1 MGRTPR
7 PLPVLRLASVG
18 YRFRESLFL
27 LPALIV
33 VGGVLLAEATRS
45 LDRALADRGDPPFTL
60 DMSNNTATWL
70 LSTVAGA
77 MITTAGVVFSLTVVS
92 LQLASSQFSPRVMRS
107 FIRDRL
113 AQVVIGSLVA
123 TFVYSVLTLRVV
135 SGPEEE
141 TAAPVPVTVA
151 VVLTVV
157 TVLLIVAY
165 LDHLAHGMQV
175 GEVVRRITG
184 EAETV
189 LADVVRRTSA
199 ERPAEGAVPRPEPG
213 LTVRAT
219 ADGWVTQAPADRLLA
234 ALPAG
239 ATLRLETRVGAYIHE
254 GEPLAHVWPAPER
267 PERVRARVQA
277 SVLVGDV
284 RTMQDDVDFAL
295 RQLVDI
301 GLRALSPAI
310 NDPTTAVEVILRI
323 GSLLR
328 RLLPAE
334 LPRPVVAGLDGRRL
348 VRPWE
353 LSAAEYV
360 THGFE
365 QLRQDA
371 APQHQVVAA
380 LARVLRMLVLHVE
393 EAGRTDALP
402 ELRRQL
408 RLLLAMVEE
417 DPELHVED
425 VAHLRAVAEDPVDP
439 ADHTART
446 DAGTPA

>member
-1 MGRTPR
+1 MSRAPG
-7 PLPVLRLASVG
+7 PLPVLRLATLG

-33 VGGVLLAEATRS
+33 VGGVLLAEVTR
-45 LDRALADRGDPPFTL
+45 LADRATRDADPPFTL
-60 DMSNNTATWL
+60 HMSNNTATWL

-113 AQVVIGSLVA
+113 AQGVIGALVA

-135 SGPEEE
+135 SGPEGD
-141 TAAPVPVTVA
+141 TAAPIPVTVA
-151 VVLTVV
+151 VVLTVA

-184 EAETV
+184 EAEAV
-189 LADVVRRTSA
+189 LAAVARRSAA
-199 ERPAEGAVPRPEPG
+199 ERPVEGAVPSPEPG
-213 LTVRAT
+213 LVVPAST
-219 ADGWVTQAPADRLLA
+219 DGWVALAPADRLLA
-234 ALPAG
+234 AVPAG
-239 ATLRLETRVGAYIHE
+239 TTVRLETRVGAYIHE
-254 GEPLAHVWPAPER
+254 GEPLARVWPAPEQ
-267 PERVRARVQA
+267 PDRVRARVQS
-277 SVLVGDV
+277 SVVVGDV

-301 GLRALSPAI
+301 GLRALSPAV

-328 RLLPAE
+328 RLLLLE
-334 LPRPVVAGLDGRRL
+334 LPRPVVEGPEGRRL

-353 LSAAEYV
+353 LDPQEYV

-365 QLRQDA
+365 QLRQVA
-371 APQHQVVAA
+371 APQHAVVAA

-393 EAGRTDALP
+393 EAGRTEALP

-408 RLLLAMVEE
+408 RLLLDLVER

-425 VAHLRAVAEDPVDP
+425 VAHLRAVAEDAVDP
-439 ADHTART
+439 ADHTARP
-446 DAGTPA
+446 DAVPPG

>member
-1 MGRTPR
+1 MSRPRTG
-7 PLPVLRLASVG
+7 LHVAAIG
-18 YRFRESLFL
+18 YRFRESLLL

-33 VGGVLLAEATRS
+33 VGGVLLAEVTR
-45 LDRALADRGDPPFTL
+45 LADRWTGEGGDPPFTL
-60 DMSNNTATWL
+60 HMSNNTATWL

-113 AQVVIGSLVA
+113 AQVVIGALVA
-123 TFVYSVLTLRVV
+123 TFVYCVLTLRVV
-135 SGPEEE
+135 SGSESH
-141 TAAPVPVTVA
+141 TAAPIPVTVA

-184 EAETV
+184 EAEHV
-189 LADVVRRTSA
+189 LAAVVRRTAA
-199 ERPAEGAVPRPEPG
+199 ERPVPGPAPFPDEAALAVP
-213 LTVRAT
+213 AT
-219 ADGWVTQAPADRLLA
+219 TDGWVTQAPTDRLLA
-234 ALPAG
+234 AVPPRS
-239 ATLRLETRVGAYIHE
+239 TLRLETRVGAYIHQ
-254 GEPLAHVWPAPER
+254 GEPLAHVWPPPDR
-267 PERVRARVQA
+267 PDRVLADVQA
-277 SVLVGDV
+277 SVLVGHV

-310 NDPTTAVEVILRI
+310 NDPTTAVEVVLRI

-328 RLLPAE
+328 RVLVAE
-334 LPRPVVAGLDGRRL
+334 LPQPVVEGAEGRRL

-353 LSAAEYV
+353 LSAEEYV
-360 THGFE
+360 VHGFE
-365 QLRQDA
+365 QLRQTA
-371 APQHQVVAA
+371 GSQPQVVAA
-380 LARVLRMLVLHVE
+380 LARVLRMLVLHLE
-393 EAGRTDALP
+393 EAGRTEALP

-408 RLLLAMVEE
+408 RLLLDMVEG
-417 DPELHVED
+417 DPDLHVED
-425 VAHLRAVAEDPVDP
+425 VAHLREVAEAQVDP
-439 ADHTART
+439 ADHTGRGG
-446 DAGTPA
+446 AGPSA